1 MVVDQGIPD
10 RVPIMSGLPCHFR
23 PRMEIGHGWESLGL
37 PGLFLAAFL
46 AATILPFS
54 SELLLGAMALGG
66 WSTASL
72 LLVASTGNTLGGLTN
87 YALGRWIPE
96 ERTFRWLRIEPE
108 KAERWHAFVR
118 RRGAWAGLLCW
129 LPVVGDPLAIAL
141 GLFRAPFLA
150 SALLMFVGKC
160 ARYTVVLFLMR

>member
-1 MVVDQGIPD
+1 
-10 RVPIMSGLPCHFR
+10 
-23 PRMEIGHGWESLGL
+23 MEIGQGWEALGL

-54 SELLLGAMALGG
+54 SELLLGAMALGD

-87 YALGRWIPE
+87 YGLGRWIPE
-96 ERTFRWLRIEPE
+96 ERTFRWLRIGPE

-118 RRGAWAGLLCW
+118 RRGAWAALLCW
-129 LPVVGDPLAIAL
+129 LPVVGDPLAVVM
-141 GLFRAPFLA
+141 GLFRAPFLP
-150 SALLMFVGKC
+150 SAILMFAGKF
-160 ARYTVVLFLMR
+160 ARYAVVLVLIRGGLW